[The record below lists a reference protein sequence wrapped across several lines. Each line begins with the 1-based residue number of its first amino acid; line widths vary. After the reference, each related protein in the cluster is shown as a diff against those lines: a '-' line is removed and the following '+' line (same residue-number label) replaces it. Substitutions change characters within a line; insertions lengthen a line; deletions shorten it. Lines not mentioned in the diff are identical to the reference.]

1 MCVVKYRIHSNH
13 KNYML
18 RIYQL
23 IFIAILL
30 VATSGCTTAK
40 FTPLVTYRALNTYE
54 NTTILLQ
61 IDANGYVVRTVN
73 RHTDEFQLS
82 NDDFGLIL
90 DQLQAVPFDRLDRR
104 YLPQQDAINLTQY
117 TISYQQH
124 VIEMTDTA
132 VPNIMAPLML
142 SFRRIIAV
150 EL

>member
-1 MCVVKYRIHSNH
+1 MLHKLSKSNF
-13 KNYML
+13 MS

-23 IFIAILL
+23 ICVVMFL
-30 VATSGCTTAK
+30 VSTAGCAPTK
-40 FTPLVTYRALNTYE
+40 FVPLVVYRAQNTYE

-61 IDANGYVVRTVN
+61 IDANGYVIRTVN

-104 YLPQQDAINLTQY
+104 YLPEQDAINLTQY

-150 EL
+150 ELGL

>member
-1 MCVVKYRIHSNH
+1 MS
-13 KNYML
+13 
-18 RIYQL
+18 RIYQI
-23 IFIAILL
+23 IFIIVFL
-30 VATSGCTTAK
+30 VTASGCTQTK
-40 FTPLVTYRALNTYE
+40 YVPLVTYRADNTYE

-61 IDANGYVVRTVN
+61 IDANGYVIRTVN
-73 RHTDEFQLS
+73 RHTDEFQLG

-104 YLPQQDAINLTQY
+104 YLPKQDAINLTKY
-117 TISYQQH
+117 TISYQEH

-150 EL
+150 ELDL

>member
-1 MCVVKYRIHSNH
+1 V
-13 KNYML
+13 
-18 RIYQL
+18 
-23 IFIAILL
+23 FL
-30 VATSGCTTAK
+30 VTASGCTQTK
-40 FTPLVTYRALNTYE
+40 YVPLVTYRADNTYE

-61 IDANGYVVRTVN
+61 IDANGYVIRTVN
-73 RHTDEFQLS
+73 RHTDEFQLG

-104 YLPQQDAINLTQY
+104 YLPKQDAINLTKY
-117 TISYQQH
+117 TISYQEH

-150 EL
+150 ELDL